1 MLIHILAL
9 PKVFDSAFF
18 IVRDTL
24 LAATRIAQ
32 EKAVTVE
39 VVTLDGRAVRSSG
52 GQPIKP
58 ERAAGR
64 SRPGLVVVPGFFVGD
79 DPDDVADYVDSPAAQ
94 RVAAWLARQHAR
106 GAALATG
113 CTGTWLLAEAGILD
127 GREATTTWYLASAFR
142 QRYPSVRLV
151 EDKMLTL
158 SEGVRC
164 AGAAMAHMD
173 LALSVVGSAFDA
185 ETSRRVAATLLLD
198 SRTSQSHFMVTDF
211 LAERSEDLRRAD
223 QWIRKNLGESI
234 RIADVAS
241 AIHVSPRTL
250 ARRVKEA
257 SGYSPGQY
265 VQRIRVE
272 EAARL
277 LKTTDLPVSRIAC
290 RVGYQDTA
298 TLRRRMKRLLNQ
310 TPSELRRARHP
321 A

>member
-1 MLIHILAL
+1 MAL

-24 LAATRIAQ
+24 LSAARIAQ
-32 EKAVTVE
+32 QKATVVE
-39 VVTLDGRAVRSSG
+39 VVTLDGRVVRSSG
-52 GQPIKP
+52 DQPIKP
-58 ERAAGR
+58 DRAAKR
-64 SRPGLVVVPGFFVGD
+64 TRPDLVVLPGFSVGED
-79 DPDDVADYVDSPAAQ
+79 ADSVVRYVESPSTQ
-94 RVAAWLARQHAR
+94 RVAVWLARQHAR

-113 CTGTWLLAEAGILD
+113 CTGAWILAEAGVLD

-151 EDKMLTL
+151 EDKMLTVAG
-158 SEGVRC
+158 SVRC

-198 SRTSQSHFMVTDF
+198 SRSSQSHFMVTDF
-211 LAERSEDLRRAD
+211 LAERSDDLRRAD
-223 QWIRKNLGESI
+223 AWIRKHLGESL
-234 RIADVAS
+234 RIGDVAK

-265 VQRIRVE
+265 LQRIRVE

-277 LKTTDLPVSRIAC
+277 LKTTDLPASEIAR
-290 RVGYQDTA
+290 RVGYRDTA
-298 TLRRRMKRLLNQ
+298 TLRRLMKRLLNR
-310 TPSELRRARHP
+310 TPSQFR
-321 A
+321 